1 MKLKPLTMVAAATCF
16 VIAGVALTMV
26 TGLWQTES
34 DKTPRA
40 LKQMDAETA
49 SVQGAET
56 VYDPADIRGSYT
68 FGEVSTLFGVPL
80 ADLAEAFGLDAAAAA
95 AFQVKSLET
104 LAPSPDVELGT
115 ASFRLFVA
123 YYTGLPYEPT
133 EEVSLPASAVQVLSA
148 HGNLTAERLAYLAA
162 HTFP

>member
-1 MKLKPLTMVAAATCF
+1 MKLKPLAMVAAATCF
-16 VIAGVALTMV
+16 VIVGVAITMA

-34 DKTPRA
+34 NKTPRT
-40 LKQMDAETA
+40 LKPKDGETA
-49 SVQGAET
+49 NAQGSGT

-80 ADLAEAFGLDAAAAA
+80 TDIAEAFGLDMDAAA
-95 AFQVKSLET
+95 AFQVKALES
-104 LAPSPDVELGT
+104 LAPSDEVELGT

-123 YYTGLPYEPT
+123 YYLGLPYAPSET
-133 EEVSLPASAVQVLSA
+133 VYLPESAAAVLLR
-148 HGNLTAERLAYLAA
+148 GGKLTAERQAYLDG